1 MKVVICFA
9 ENLRALRQGKKMTQE
24 ALGKRLG
31 VDKRTVSA
39 WENKVCEPS
48 FAMLVKL
55 CELFDE
61 SLESLLT

>member
-24 ALGKRLG
+24 ALGKYLG